1 MLLRPGEMGV
11 RVKKYGQPGS
21 SSTIGA
27 GAGEPISYAA
37 AGATCPTTGSTSG
50 TGRVQ
55 TVS

>member
-27 GAGEPISYAA
+27 VAGEPISYAA